1 MDRAVT
7 AGLGDGTS
15 CLSKELR
22 DQSRRAS
29 WKKGMWG
36 QFGKM
41 RGYGAGGGNRRE
53 GMRPGSCGWWLR
65 GRSQEGERQVP
76 SAYTLE

>member
-7 AGLGDGTS
+7 AGLGDGKS

-41 RGYGAGGGNRRE
+41 GGVWSWTRKQKG
-53 GMRPGSCGWWLR
+53 GDKTWVLWL
-65 GRSQEGERQVP
+65 V
-76 SAYTLE
+76 T